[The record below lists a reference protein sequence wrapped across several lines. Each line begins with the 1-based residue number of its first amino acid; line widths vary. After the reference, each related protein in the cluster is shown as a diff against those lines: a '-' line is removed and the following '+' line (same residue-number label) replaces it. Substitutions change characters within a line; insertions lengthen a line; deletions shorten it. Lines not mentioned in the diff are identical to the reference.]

1 MKLSKNK
8 EVVILAVICV
18 IAVGMVIS
26 MLITGNGENKIDEAN
41 GSNIEI
47 STYTD
52 KMEVET
58 IGLSVDVGGKSVEF
72 EMDLGDSEV
81 VSYTNE
87 GRLEYIIKNKRVI
100 INIGKL
106 EDKDNTINGE
116 YDYLTEKEGYFI
128 GIIVEDEPG
137 IYEDVLEEDFG
148 QTLINSIAESI
159 QEVESSTDK
168 YVTIYGIGKYNIKD
182 IIAEG
187 AQIEYN
193 ECSLKIGDTEKYI
206 KISGVNKD
214 VEYSKYGEYENVYM
228 TDTDGMYGIQTKYG
242 LYTIEVKGF
251 SVDEIIDWL
260 GIKSSDE
267 EINAVLLE

>member
-1 MKLSKNK
+1 
-8 EVVILAVICV
+8 
-18 IAVGMVIS
+18 
-26 MLITGNGENKIDEAN
+26 
-41 GSNIEI
+41 
-47 STYTD
+47 
-52 KMEVET
+52 
-58 IGLSVDVGGKSVEF
+58 VEF

-81 VSYTNE
+81 VSYNNE

-148 QTLINSIAESI
+148 QTLINSIVESI

-168 YVTIYGIGKYNIKD
+168 YVTIYGIGKYNVKD

-193 ECSLKIGDTEKYI
+193 EGSL
-206 KISGVNKD
+206 
-214 VEYSKYGEYENVYM
+214 
-228 TDTDGMYGIQTKYG
+228 
-242 LYTIEVKGF
+242 
-251 SVDEIIDWL
+251 
-260 GIKSSDE
+260 
-267 EINAVLLE
+267 

>member
-52 KMEVET
+52 KMEVEA

-106 EDKDNTINGE
+106 GDKGNTINGE

-193 ECSLKIGDTEKYI
+193 EGSLKIGDTEKYI

-214 VEYSKYGEYENVYM
+214 VEYSNYGEYKNVYM
-228 TDTDGMYGIQTKYG
+228 TNTDGMYGIQTKYG

>member
-18 IAVGMVIS
+18 IAVGLVIS

-52 KMEVET
+52 KMEVEA

-81 VSYTNE
+81 VSYNNE

-193 ECSLKIGDTEKYI
+193 EGSLKIGDAEKYI

-214 VEYSKYGEYENVYM
+214 VEYSNYGEYENVY
-228 TDTDGMYGIQTKYG
+228 TTNTEGLYGVQTKYG
-242 LYTIEVKGF
+242 FYTIEVAGF
-251 SVDEIIDWL
+251 SIDEIIDWL

-267 EINAVLLE
+267 EINAVLLD